1 MRYYILRTNVKDE
14 SKPNNKLLNGYNFKI
29 NNLNAER
36 LLSDAKEEDIFYLLY
51 NIPEKKFVEQGL
63 IKSVE
68 SNKPSNKYEALFAN
82 RKSLDINYSAYSTPN
97 CGIIPTSKNRVEEI
111 LSVSL

>member
-14 SKPNNKLLNGYNFKI
+14 LSTNNKLLNGYDFKI

-36 LLSDAKEEDIFYLLY
+36 LISDAKDEDIFYLLY
-51 NIPEKKFVEQGL
+51 NIPERKFIEQGL

-68 SNKPSNKYEALFAN
+68 SNKPSNKYEALFSN
-82 RKSLDINYSAYSTPN
+82 RKSLDINYLAYSTPN
-97 CGIIPTSKNRVEEI
+97 CGIIPTSKNKIEEI
-111 LSVSL
+111 LNIAV